1 MDALTKLVN
10 LYRLETGGAHRRNQ
24 EMTEASRERRLRK
37 IAQKQG
43 LLLRKSRGRLSMDNQ
58 GGYMIV
64 DPDTN
69 VVVAGERFDL
79 DLDAAEAWLAEA

>member
-24 EMTEASRERRLRK
+24 EMTETSRERRLRHL
-37 IAQKQG
+37 AQKRG
-43 LLLRKSRGRLSMDNQ
+43 FMLRKSRGPQSRDNR

-64 DPDTN
+64 DLRN
-69 VVVAGERFDL
+69 AVVAGERFDL
-79 DLDAAEAWLAEA
+79 DLDAVEAWLAEE

>member
-1 MDALTKLVN
+1 
-10 LYRLETGGAHRRNQ
+10 
-24 EMTEASRERRLRK
+24 MTEASRERRLRK

-43 LLLRKSRGRLSMDNQ
+43 LLLRKSRGQLSMGNQ

-79 DLDAAEAWLAEA
+79 DLDAVEAWLADEDMGLPVEP